1 MGDAMKRA
9 LLIVVLAAA
18 CTGAAKEKDAPPAK
32 TAAATVAPK
41 REVAPRDTP
50 RASRDSERQ
59 KFPVVVKSDA
69 AATCEAHFEGEAPP
83 PDLKAPL
90 VFGTTRLFFTFK
102 DSKTALE
109 FNPQGELFFSDWSF
123 DIFSPDGKWVALLQD
138 RFGPYHVVSVAKLP
152 DYLKGKA
159 QPDKVVTVPRNPGE
173 QALVHSGAKWVSASE
188 LEYQV
193 GGETSETMRASVP

>member
-1 MGDAMKRA
+1 MKRA

-32 TAAATVAPK
+32 TVAATVAPK
-41 REVAPRDTP
+41 RE
-50 RASRDSERQ
+50 

-159 QPDKVVTVPRNPGE
+159 QPDKVVTVPRSPGE
-173 QALVHSGAKWVSASE
+173 QALVHSGAKWISASE

-193 GGETSETMRASVP
+193 GGETSEAKRASVP